1 MHFNG
6 PPLRRPVILYV
17 DYIDVQD
24 ALRGSTAEQKEA
36 AIRVC
41 AGLLG
46 IDEKKALKADPD
58 IVLPAFWT
66 LLQYRGLNDSER
78 GLASGRFAKLRD
90 VSPELMADA
99 IKIMGDLKSNPELYP
114 WSLTDAELNNMLSA
128 NNTMLTGFK
137 VLGFGPVTGGVVVA
151 VAGSFVKGIKQSFS
165 SLSAKAVLQSAAKD
179 YTIAAIVLKGYA
191 TALDAAASAENIE
204 KVRRKDRA
212 DAEKEAGDATKR
224 AGAPPPNLLEL
235 GPSPIQKAW

>member
-1 MHFNG
+1 MQFSG
-6 PPLRRPVILYV
+6 TSLRRPVVRYV

-36 AIRVC
+36 AVRVC

-46 IDEKKALKADPD
+46 IDETAALKVDPD

-66 LLQYRGLNDSER
+66 LLQYRGLNQSEKS
-78 GLASGRFAKLRD
+78 LAAVRFAKLKAASSD
-90 VSPELMADA
+90 LMNDA
-99 IKIMGDLKSNPELYP
+99 TRIMGDVVYNPELYP

-128 NNTMLTGFK
+128 NKTMVTGLK
-137 VLGFGPVTGGVVVA
+137 VLGFSSLSGAA
-151 VAGSFVKGIKQSFS
+151 VAGSFVKGIKQSFT

-191 TALDAAASAENIE
+191 TALDAAASAENLE

-224 AGAPPPNLLEL
+224 AGAPPPNLIEL
-235 GPSPIQKAW
+235 GPPPIQKAW

>member
-1 MHFNG
+1 MMRFNG
-6 PPLRRPVILYV
+6 PPLRRPVVHYV
-17 DYIDVQD
+17 DYVDVQD

-46 IDEKKALKADPD
+46 IDEKKALKVDPD

-66 LLQYRGLNDSER
+66 LLQYRGLTQSEKR
-78 GLASGRFAKLRD
+78 LAAVRFGKLKEA
-90 VSPELMADA
+90 SPELMNQARQIMADL
-99 IKIMGDLKSNPELYP
+99 ISNPELYP

-128 NNTMLTGFK
+128 NKTMLTGFT
-137 VLGFGPVTGGVVVA
+137 VLGFGPVTGAVVA

-191 TALDAAASAENIE
+191 TALDAAASAENLE
-204 KVRRKDRA
+204 KVRRKERA
-212 DAEKEAGDATKR
+212 TAEKEAGDATKR

-235 GPSPIQKAW
+235 GPPPIQKAW